1 MEPDSYSK
9 KSGNAPEYTHLGN
22 IKREKYKV
30 FNPLKIKGILRFSVP
45 QTNSFLTQ
53 TIKKDVPFVPKH
65 GLGHN

>member
-22 IKREKYKV
+22 IEREKDKI
-30 FNPLKIKGILRFSVP
+30 FNPLKIKGTLRFSVL

-53 TIKKDVPFVPKH
+53 TIKKDVPFVPKN
-65 GLGHN
+65 GLGYN